1 MDRYALQSSC
11 GPLTTHYALGLLC
24 KGGEREREREGVCVC
39 VLMNFSFI
47 RSFFHRFFFISFPH
61 STFFLSLSLSLPPL
75 PPSLCLLPST
85 RPLTYTGQLHLSPI
99 AASLHLRPLLDHLDE
114 ADRRK
119 AAGEKKGKERRS
131 GEGESERGIE
141 IANKDFFFRGER
153 ML

>member
-24 KGGEREREREGVCVC
+24 KGGERERGREGVCVC

-47 RSFFHRFFFISFPH
+47 RSFFTDS
-61 STFFLSLSLSLPPL
+61 SSSLSLTLLSSSLSPFLFPPL

-99 AASLHLRPLLDHLDE
+99 AASLHLRPLLDHLAGE

-119 AAGEKKGKERRS
+119 AAGEKKGKKRRS
-131 GEGESERGIE
+131 REGESERGIE
-141 IANKDFFFRGER
+141 IANED
-153 ML
+153 